1 MRVIKAKIEIETNLS
16 PAQIETLLSR
26 LNEPG
31 VRIKSV
37 ALTVPR
43 ASAAVLHQQATIYDL
58 IAAQRQWIE
67 DHGGNELGYVVRYGS
82 RMDQNHYGNGG
93 EAIYKADLDELHR
106 LQDLVR

>member
-16 PAQIETLLSR
+16 PAQIETLLGR

-31 VRIKSV
+31 VRVKSV

-43 ASAAVLHQQATIYDL
+43 CKATIYDL

-67 DHGGNELGYVVRYGS
+67 DHGGSEAGYVARYGS
-82 RMDQNHYGNGG
+82 IHTPERYGNGG

>member
-43 ASAAVLHQQATIYDL
+43 HKATIYDL